1 MSHFLC
7 QCLEYNNRPKLHIVL
22 LQAEEDDDY
31 FIALNTNEI
40 TDVKKISNFPLNSQP
55 ILPAVHLMS
64 TTIGIRHMPEQR
76 IFTVEG
82 ADG

>member
-7 QCLEYNNRPKLHIVL
+7 QCLEYNNRPKLHVL
-22 LQAEEDDDY
+22 LQAEDDDY
-31 FIALNTNEI
+31 FIALNTDEI

-64 TTIGIRHMPEQR
+64 TTIDIRHMPEQR